1 MADYFAALAARTLR
15 PELSVQ
21 PRQRVRWEEAAD
33 PLADALSA
41 TVKKIAHSTRPSVS
55 DEGEPNRRSGR
66 KSAAEDT
73 PADSEQSLPQP
84 RHERRK
90 RKGAGDHEDT
100 NAATASTPHP
110 TVRAV
115 EPAVQVRLERVAARP
130 GNAPGKSPT
139 VAGEHAGATARASGI
154 EHTRLVPT
162 RLSTRERESTA
173 EPAIRIHIGRVDV
186 RAVTTAVP
194 GSSPPASRDSKR
206 ALMSLDEYVQKR
218 DRGVS

>member
-1 MADYFAALAARTLR
+1 MADYFAALAARMLR

-21 PRQRVRWEEAAD
+21 PRQRVRWEEVAEPIAGAFRATERRTAD
-33 PLADALSA
+33 GA
-41 TVKKIAHSTRPSVS
+41 RPRVS
-55 DEGEPNRRSGR
+55 DEGEAPRRSR
-66 KSAAEDT
+66 KSIAAPRELE
-73 PADSEQSLPQP
+73 SEPFEERP
-84 RHERRK
+84 RQQRGR
-90 RKGAGDHEDT
+90 RKGAGDEERAT
-100 NAATASTPHP
+100 GATASTPHP

-115 EPAVQVRLERVAARP
+115 EPAVQVRFERVAARP
-130 GNAPGKSPT
+130 GNAPGKSAA
-139 VAGEHAGATARASGI
+139 VVGERAGATARASGI
-154 EHTRLVPT
+154 EHTRLAPT

-194 GSSPPASRDSKR
+194 GQSPPASRDSKR